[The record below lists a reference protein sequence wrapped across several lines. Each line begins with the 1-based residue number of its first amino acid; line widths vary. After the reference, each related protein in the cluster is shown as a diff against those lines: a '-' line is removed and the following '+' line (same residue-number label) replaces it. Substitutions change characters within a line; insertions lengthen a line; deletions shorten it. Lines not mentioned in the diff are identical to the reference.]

1 MKWNII
7 DEGRKEER
15 LQGKNLEKS
24 SWSSF
29 PLNEKS
35 PSFSP
40 VYLDSRLYHKIAT
53 SQKLTAWK
61 LMIKNSGKYSS
72 HQLSFHWS
80 LIINFH
86 FWLVLNID
94 AAQSYYNNH
103 KSMYKICN
111 SLFEI
116 AKVISGKIVTNIKST
131 KIMYSILFNPTNNGL
146 TLIEEYNCNF
156 LTFYLIE

>member
-1 MKWNII
+1 MLKELFGLLMKWNII

-15 LQGKNLEKS
+15 LQGKNWEKS
-24 SWSSF
+24 FWFSF

-35 PSFSP
+35 PSFPP

-61 LMIKNSGKYSS
+61 LMIKHSGKYSS

-86 FWLVLNID
+86 FWLVLDID
-94 AAQSYYNNH
+94 AAQTYFNHH
-103 KSMYKICN
+103 KSMYQMYNN
-111 SLFEI
+111 SRFEI
-116 AKVISGKIVTNIKST
+116 ATVISGYDQK
-131 KIMYSILFNPTNNGL
+131 
-146 TLIEEYNCNF
+146 
-156 LTFYLIE
+156 